1 MNNLLE
7 ETKKM
12 MSWHAQK
19 PEDIVHIGTTWPVAD
34 SPFSHYACTWEEFMV
49 LAANEYDDDYGAP
62 YVAQDLVILFS
73 NGDWAS
79 RAEYDGSEW
88 WQYHS
93 RPVVPLGPAAPIT
106 ALMGKKF
113 STIEDYH
120 EEEE

>member
-1 MNNLLE
+1 MDNLLK
-7 ETKKM
+7 ETKEM
-12 MSWHAQK
+12 MRYHGQA
-19 PEDIVHIGTTWPVAD
+19 PEDIVHIGTILPEVDKT
-34 SPFSHYACTWEEFMV
+34 FSHYACTWEEFMV
-49 LAANEYDDDYGAP
+49 LADNEYDDGYGAP

-93 RPVVPLGPAAPIT
+93 LPVVPLGPAAPIT
-106 ALMGKKF
+106 ALMGKMF
-113 STIEDYH
+113 SMVEDYH